1 MIDQKIRVLS
11 EALARA
17 VDRRSFV
24 KRAGG
29 AVVAGIAT
37 IVLKPTLASA
47 GASANASAGPAL
59 AGEIPAISCAPPGPY
74 CNTGGGDLSGC
85 RGGHCFAHGTVANAC
100 HVYYAFYATGCWST
114 VSGGGYWTC
123 CDCQCNNGNTCGCA
137 QFNPG
142 GDPRSH

>member
-11 EALARA
+11 EVLARE
-17 VDRRSFV
+17 VDRRSFL

-37 IVLKPTLASA
+37 LVLKPTLASA
-47 GASANASAGPAL
+47 GASAHANAGPAL

-100 HVYYAFYATGCWST
+100 KVLLR
-114 VSGGGYWTC
+114 VL
-123 CDCQCNNGNTCGCA
+123 CNGLLEHSLRRRLL
-137 QFNPG
+137 
-142 GDPRSH
+142 DLL

>member
-1 MIDQKIRVLS
+1 MIEQKIRVLS

-29 AVVAGIAT
+29 VVMAGIAT
-37 IVLKPTLASA
+37 LVMKPTLASA
-47 GASANASAGPAL
+47 GASANANAGPAM
-59 AGEIPAISCAPPGPY
+59 AGAIPAISCAPPGPY

-85 RGGHCFAHGTVANAC
+85 RGAHCFAHGTTTNAC
-100 HVYYAFYATGCWST
+100 KVYYTFYATGCWST
-114 VSGGGYWTC
+114 VSSGGYWTC
-123 CDCQCNNGNTCGCA
+123 CDCRCTNGNTCGCA

-142 GDPRSH
+142 GEPRSH